1 MPRRANVKA
10 DIEPIAKQ
18 ITKEGKIP
26 DKEVPRGM
34 ASMEAPM
41 RFFIRFG
48 IDDSRLAVWN
58 PDFSS

>member
-1 MPRRANVKA
+1 MKA

-26 DKEVPRGM
+26 DKDVPRGM
-34 ASMEAPM
+34 ASIDAPI
-41 RFFIRFG
+41 RFFIRLG
-48 IDDSRLAVWN
+48 IDDSKLAVWN